1 MKIFN
6 LFNRKKELKKAT
18 WEDITLGMFYKI
30 RDILACTDEFTIPN
44 LIELIYKVDVTNL
57 SITKTSQYDISF
69 LEKELP
75 TKNVKLKDTYILNGR
90 KYSSNINLTEVTTA
104 QFIDFTNYSKE
115 KDARYEKLLSV
126 FVVPKGHRYNDG
138 YDLMEVQDD
147 ILQMPIADVQS
158 LAFFMIEQFR
168 AFAIIFQHY
177 LMEEASKMPKD
188 LQKITKDAAQT
199 ITNLVSFQL

>member
-6 LFNRKKELKKAT
+6 LFNRKKELKTAT
-18 WEDITLGMFYKI
+18 WKDITLEMFYKL
-30 RDILACTDEFTIPN
+30 RDILACPDEFTIAN
-44 LIELIYKVDVTNL
+44 IIELIYKVDVTNL
-57 SITKTSQYDISF
+57 PITETSKYDISF

-75 TKNVKLKDTYILNGR
+75 IKNVKLKDKYVLNGR

-115 KDARYEKLLSV
+115 KEVRYEKLLSV
-126 FVVPKGHRYNDG
+126 FMVPEGHRYNDG

-147 ILQMPIADVQS
+147 ILQMPIADVKS
-158 LAFFMIEQFR
+158 LAFFMIEQFQ
-168 AFAIIFQHY
+168 AFALIFQHY
-177 LMEEASKMPKD
+177 LTEEASKMPKE

-199 ITNLVSFQL
+199 ITNLASFQL